1 MYGTVRTVV
10 WEDGKSNNYLPP
22 IRLVNVK
29 IVYMEINVPEA
40 ADLTIILHTDNCMS
54 PYIVPNSVSSIYFQ
68 MKVLPGG

>member
-1 MYGTVRTVV
+1 M
-10 WEDGKSNNYLPP
+10 
-22 IRLVNVK
+22 VNVK

>member
-1 MYGTVRTVV
+1 M
-10 WEDGKSNNYLPP
+10 
-22 IRLVNVK
+22 VNVK

-54 PYIVPNSVSSIYFQ
+54 PYIAPNSVSSIYFQ